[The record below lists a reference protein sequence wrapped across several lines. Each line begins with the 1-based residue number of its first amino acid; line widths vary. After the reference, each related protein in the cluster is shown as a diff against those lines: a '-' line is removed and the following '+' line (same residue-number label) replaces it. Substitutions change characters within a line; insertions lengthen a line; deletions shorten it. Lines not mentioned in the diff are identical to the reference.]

1 MTRKNTN
8 HSDIFPRFLAH
19 ILGLLVIVSLST
31 AYPVLADSNLV
42 KDLKAQN
49 SKYLDQKVTLHK
61 SKKPPTIERDYEE
74 KLKRKSWELSE
85 GPISIQI
92 SLTKGGPPD
101 GALFLTP
108 ILSLMVDGKKILEV
122 EGSESFP
129 DNPVFLVQ
137 IVEMDPGNP
146 HAEVVFS
153 TYTGGAH
160 CCSDTRVLTSSKDGK
175 SWQSIELTPL
185 DGGPLEAMDLDGDGR
200 YELAFRDNAFNY
212 RFGCYACSSAP
223 FHVLQLQ
230 DGKLVDASGNPEFR
244 PNHIKSLQDIIDWA
258 GDGMDLN
265 GFFPG
270 YIGQKI
276 LLGEGAQ
283 AWKLMLK
290 YYDRKGDWGLEHCS
304 VKENDKGECP
314 KGKKVILSYPQALER
329 FFRQAGYKLTK

>member
-1 MTRKNTN
+1 MTGNNTSS
-8 HSDIFPRFLAH
+8 SDAFISFLAQ
-19 ILGLLVIVSLST
+19 ILTLLAIVSLST
-31 AYPVLADSNLV
+31 AYPVLADSDLE
-42 KDLKAQN
+42 KDLKVQN
-49 SKYLDQKVTLHK
+49 AKHLDQKLTLHE
-61 SKKPPTIERDYEE
+61 SRKPATVERDYEE
-74 KLKRKSWELSE
+74 KLKRKSWKLSE
-85 GPISIQI
+85 GPISIHV

-101 GALFLTP
+101 GMLFQTP
-108 ILSLMVDGKKILEV
+108 VLSLMVDGKKILNV

-137 IVEMDPGNP
+137 IAEMDPGNP
-146 HAEVVFS
+146 YAEVVFS

-175 SWQSIELTPL
+175 SWQTIELSPL
-185 DGGPLEAMDLDGDGR
+185 DGGPLEVKDLDGDGR
-200 YELAFRDNAFNY
+200 YEFALRDNAFIY

-223 FHVLQLQ
+223 FHVLKLQ
-230 DGKLVDASGNPEFR
+230 DGKLVDASSDPAFR
-244 PNHIKSLQDIIDWA
+244 PRHVKSLQDIIDWA

-329 FFRQAGYKLTK
+329 FFKEAGYKLKK